1 MPGEA
6 LSHEQSRSDIQLI
19 EIQRVLLRF
28 EVNPLVLRFWMPLK
42 GVKEGV
48 KSPMS
53 TLSDKLDT
61 VCVKLN
67 VLEGRQKTLE
77 DDLCA
82 SSSSPRTPVPGK
94 RIRRTPPA
102 MQVASTKCL
111 TLHVCY
117 VFIPQNKIRLV
128 HSSLN
133 DDQQFNLNE
142 P

>member
-1 MPGEA
+1 MSSPGF
-6 LSHEQSRSDIQLI
+6 SDIQLI
-19 EIQRVLLRF
+19 EIRHLLRF
-28 EVNPLVLRFWMPLK
+28 EVNPFMLRFWMPLK

-48 KSPMS
+48 ESLMS
-53 TLSDKLDT
+53 ALWDKLDT
-61 VCVKLN
+61 VCDKLN
-67 VLEGRQKTLE
+67 VLEGRQNTLE

-94 RIRRTPPA
+94 RICQSPPA
-102 MQVASTKCL
+102 MQVASTICL

-128 HSSLN
+128 HSSL

>member
-1 MPGEA
+1 MSSPGF
-6 LSHEQSRSDIQLI
+6 SDIQLI
-19 EIQRVLLRF
+19 EIRRPLLRF
-28 EVNPLVLRFWMPLK
+28 QVYPLMLRFWMPLN

-48 KSPMS
+48 ESPMS
-53 TLSDKLDT
+53 ALSDKLDT
-61 VCVKLN
+61 VCDKLN

-82 SSSSPRTPVPGK
+82 SSSSPRTHVPGN
-94 RIRRTPPA
+94 RICRTPPA
-102 MQVASTKCL
+102 MQVASIKCL
-111 TLHVCY
+111 TKHVSY
-117 VFIPQNKIRLV
+117 VFILQNKIRLV